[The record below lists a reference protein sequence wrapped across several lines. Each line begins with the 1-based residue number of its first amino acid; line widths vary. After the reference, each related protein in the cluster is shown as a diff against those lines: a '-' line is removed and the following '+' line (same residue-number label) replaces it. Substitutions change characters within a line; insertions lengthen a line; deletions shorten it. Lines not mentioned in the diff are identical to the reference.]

1 MDSSSIRKN
10 KQLYSSI
17 ISKVGQTS
25 RSHYK
30 DDFPSEMFDL
40 DIKTLIDLIQTMTKY
55 ESKFNEEGNFDKA
68 EEVKLKIE
76 KLNLFCKVKQI
87 EDIEESFSNHNKSLQ
102 HSQKEVLNKF
112 NELYDPIFQKLSDDY
127 KKDLSYIENIYNSEM
142 KNKKEEVIKTFPK
155 EPSPSI
161 ELIKK
166 HSELEN
172 LKKIKK

>member
-17 ISKVGQTS
+17 ISKAAQTS
-25 RSHYK
+25 RSFCK
-30 DDFPSEMFDL
+30 DEFPSELFDL
-40 DIKTLIDLIQTMTKY
+40 DIKTLIELIQTMTKY
-55 ESKFNEEGNFDKA
+55 ENKFNEEGNFDKA
-68 EEVKLKIE
+68 EEVKAKIE
-76 KLNLFCKVKQI
+76 KINLFCKVKQI
-87 EDIEESFSNHNKSLQ
+87 EDIEESYSNHNKSLQ
-102 HSQKEVLNKF
+102 NSQKEVLDKF

-127 KKDLSYIENIYNSEM
+127 KKDLNDIENICNNEM
-142 KNKKEEVIKTFPK
+142 RNKKEEVMKGYPR
-155 EPSPSI
+155 EPNPSI